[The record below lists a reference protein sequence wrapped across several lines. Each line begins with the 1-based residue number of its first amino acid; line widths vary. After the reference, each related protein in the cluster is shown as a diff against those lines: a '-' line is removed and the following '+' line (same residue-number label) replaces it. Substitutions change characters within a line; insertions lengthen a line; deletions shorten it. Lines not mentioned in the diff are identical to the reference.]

1 MTYVRLVCA
10 ALAFSFAM
18 TSAGTLGAA
27 PAQPVQTAA
36 YAKLQALARTLT
48 FTWAKRHPLV
58 ATSEGLTEYDGDLE
72 IPSAAYRAEDLTQIR
87 AWKAQLAT
95 IDLASATLVERDDAL
110 LLKAQLTGMERDF
123 TVYRSDEKDYPG
135 PANAIVDT
143 LFTQFLHLPVVGESG
158 ATAADR
164 TAAWKLIVERM
175 GRAPAYIVA
184 GQRLVTHPG
193 HLFGAVGL
201 EELTGAPD
209 FLSGAL
215 TSAAKQQLTPAQ
227 FSLFAKNRDALI
239 ATLGAT
245 ERYIKRHVGHWP
257 ENYAMGRAAY
267 DAMLRDEQLLP
278 YSSQDISRFG
288 QDELAHGWAEQMWL
302 EHLAHVRGT
311 SLGAATG
318 GGMAPSGEAIIP
330 YYRARIAE
338 LTAFV
343 QKTRIVTL
351 PKWLGTVQVVETP
364 KFLQPV
370 QPGAS
375 IRAPRRFAKEG
386 TGFYFITP
394 PKSLAAAAKRLDL
407 YQDFDRDRIWSTA
420 GHEAMPGHYV
430 QLSIARRHPDFVR
443 KIQDSG
449 VFAEGWAYYGEEML
463 MQLGLYGDDLDGRL
477 DIAQWER
484 IRGARAIVDA
494 ELASGAWNYRKAA
507 NFFARETGSTQE
519 QADEAVAGIALEP
532 GYVISYTVGRLQIE
546 TLMTEYRRRTGA
558 QASLHDFH
566 DRLLSY
572 GTTPLAVVAPEL
584 LADLNKTVAQVR
596 AAANY

>member
-1 MTYVRLVCA
+1 MYVRFLCTAV
-10 ALAFSFAM
+10 AFSFAL
-18 TSAGTLGAA
+18 TSAATLRAA
-27 PAQPVQTAA
+27 PAQPGRTPV
-36 YAKLQALARTLT
+36 YARLQDLAKTMT

-72 IPSAAYRAEDLTQIR
+72 TPTAAYRGADLALIR
-87 AWKAQLAT
+87 SWEAALKA
-95 IDLASATLVERDDAL
+95 IDLSHASLVERDDAL
-110 LLKAQLTGMERDF
+110 LLGAQLTGLERDI
-123 TVYRSDEKDYPG
+123 TAYREAEKDYAG

-143 LFTQFLHLPVVGESG
+143 LFTQFLHLPIPGEAG
-158 ATAADR
+158 ATSADR
-164 TAAWKLIVERM
+164 DAAWNQIVARI
-175 GRAPAYIVA
+175 GKAPAYIAA

-193 HLFGAVGL
+193 HLFGTVGL
-201 EELTGAPD
+201 EELDGAPD
-209 FLSGAL
+209 FLNGAL
-215 TSAAKQQLTPAQ
+215 TAAAKQQRSPAR
-227 FSLFAKNRDALI
+227 FAVFVKNRNALVAALA
-239 ATLGAT
+239 ATQA
-245 ERYIKRHVGHWP
+245 YVKRHIAHWS
-257 ENYAMGRAAY
+257 ENYAIGRAAY
-267 DAMLRDEQLLP
+267 DAMLRDEQLIP
-278 YSSQDISRFG
+278 YSSADISRFG

-302 EHLAHVRGT
+302 EHLAQVRGT
-311 SLGAATG
+311 PLGAATG
-318 GGMAPSGEAIIP
+318 GGMAPSGAAIVP

-343 QKTRIVTL
+343 KKTRIVDL
-351 PKWLGTVQVVETP
+351 PAWLGTVQVVETP

-375 IRAPRRFAKEG
+375 IRAPRRFAKEQ

-463 MQLGLYGDDLDGRL
+463 MQLGLYGEDLDGRL

-484 IRGARAIVDA
+484 IRGARAIVDV
-494 ELASGAWNYRKAA
+494 ELASGGWTYRKAA
-507 NFFARETGSTQE
+507 NFFARETGSTQG
-519 QADEAVAGIALEP
+519 QADEAVAGIALAP

-546 TLMTEYRRRTGA
+546 TLMTEYRRRTGT
-558 QASLHDFH
+558 QSSLHDFH
-566 DRLLSY
+566 DRLMSY

-584 LADLNKTVAQVR
+584 LADLNKSVAEVR

>member
-1 MTYVRLVCA
+1 L
-10 ALAFSFAM
+10 
-18 TSAGTLGAA
+18 
-27 PAQPVQTAA
+27 
-36 YAKLQALARTLT
+36 
-48 FTWAKRHPLV
+48 
-58 ATSEGLTEYDGDLE
+58 
-72 IPSAAYRAEDLTQIR
+72 
-87 AWKAQLAT
+87 KA
-95 IDLASATLVERDDAL
+95 IDLSHATLVERDDAL
-110 LLKAQLTGMERDF
+110 LLGAELTGFERDL
-123 TVYRSDEKDYPG
+123 TVYRQAEKDYAG

-143 LFTQFLHLPVVGESG
+143 LFTQFLHLPIPGEAG

-164 TAAWKLIVERM
+164 RRAWDRIVARM
-175 GRAPAYIVA
+175 GKAPAYIVA
-184 GQRLVTHPG
+184 GQRRVTRPG
-193 HLFGAVGL
+193 HLFGTVGI
-201 EELTGAPD
+201 EELGGAPD
-209 FLSGAL
+209 FLAGAL
-215 TSAAKQQLTPAQ
+215 TAAAKQQLAPATLA
-227 FSLFAKNRDALI
+227 LFAKNRDALI
-239 ATLGAT
+239 ATIVAT
-245 ERYIKRHVGHWP
+245 NAYLKRHVASWP
-257 ENYAMGRAAY
+257 ENYAIGRTAY
-267 DAMLRDEQLLP
+267 DAMLHDEQLLP
-278 YSSQDISRFG
+278 YDSNDLLRFG

-302 EHLAHVRGT
+302 EDLARVRGT
-311 SLGAATG
+311 PLGAPTG
-318 GGMAPSGEAIIP
+318 GGMAPSGAAIIP

-343 QKTRIVTL
+343 KKTHVVTL

-375 IRAPRRFAKEG
+375 IQAPRRFAKEQ

-420 GHEAMPGHYV
+420 GHEAMPGHYL

-443 KIQDSG
+443 KTQDSG

-494 ELASGAWNYRKAA
+494 ELASGAWTYRRAA
-507 NFFARETGSTQE
+507 NFFARETGSTQQ
-519 QADEAVAGIALEP
+519 QADEAVAGIALDP
-532 GYVISYTVGRLQIE
+532 GYVISYTVGRLQLE
-546 TLMTEYRRRTGA
+546 TLMTEYRRRTGT

-566 DRLLSY
+566 DRLMCY
-572 GTTPLAVVAPEL
+572 GTTPFAVVAPEL
-584 LADLNKTVAQVR
+584 LADLTKSVAEVR

>member
-1 MTYVRLVCA
+1 MICIRVACA
-10 ALAFSFAM
+10 AIALSFAL
-18 TSAGTLGAA
+18 TNASTLSAT
-27 PAQPVQTAA
+27 PVQPVRTPA
-36 YAKLQALARTLT
+36 YGRLQDLAKTMT

-58 ATSEGLTEYDGDLE
+58 ATSEGLTTYDGDLE
-72 IPSAAYRAEDLTQIR
+72 TPTAAYRDADLALIR
-87 AWKAQLAT
+87 SWKAALKA
-95 IDLASATLVERDDAL
+95 IDLAHATLVERDDAL
-110 LLKAQLTGMERDF
+110 LLGAQLTGLERDL
-123 TVYRSDEKDYPG
+123 TVYREAEKDYAG
-135 PANAIVDT
+135 PANAVVDT
-143 LFTQFLHLPVVGESG
+143 LFTQFLHLPIPGEAG
-158 ATAADR
+158 ATTADR
-164 TAAWKLIVERM
+164 NKAWEQIVARM
-175 GRAPAYIVA
+175 GKAPVYIVS

-193 HLFGAVGL
+193 HLFGTVGL
-201 EELTGAPD
+201 EELGGAPD
-209 FLSGAL
+209 FLNGAL
-215 TSAAKQQLTPAQ
+215 TAAAKQQLPPAR
-227 FSLFAKNRDALI
+227 FAVFAKNRNALV
-239 ATLGAT
+239 ATLAQT
-245 ERYIKRHVGHWP
+245 QAYIKRSVTRWP
-257 ENYAMGRAAY
+257 ENYAIGRAAY

-278 YSSQDISRFG
+278 YSSADISRFG

-311 SLGAATG
+311 PLGAATG
-318 GGMAPSGEAIIP
+318 GGVAPSGDAIIP

-343 QKTRIVTL
+343 KKTRIVTL

-375 IRAPRRFAKEG
+375 IRAPRRFAKEQ

-484 IRGARAIVDA
+484 IRGARAIVDV
-494 ELASGAWNYRKAA
+494 ELASGAWSYRKAA
-507 NFFARETGSTQE
+507 NFFARETGSTQG

-566 DRLLSY
+566 DRLMSY

-584 LADLNKTVAQVR
+584 LADLYKPVAEVR